1 MKPGNTGRHNGN
13 ATLTEAQA
21 RLIIGYLKLPYH
33 ERPTAREIANIYG
46 LATETVRRLMRGDT
60 WLWLHEQM
68 LKEESVEAYVKST
81 PATEEEKVKIAASL
95 ERLKRLNAAANAD
108 PEVKAKSDMERF
120 TKDEDNK
127 GGSK

>member
-1 MKPGNTGRHNGN
+1 MRKFTGN
-13 ATLTEAQA
+13 ATLTEPQA
-21 RLIIGYLKLPYH
+21 RVVLAELAKPRD
-33 ERPTAREIANIYG
+33 ERRTAREIADIYG
-46 LATETVRRLMRGDT
+46 MSTEAIRRLWRGET
-60 WLWLHEQM
+60 WKWLHEQL
-68 LKEESVEAYVKST
+68 LKEDTIEANIKAT
-81 PATEEEKVKIAASL
+81 PPTEEEKVKIAASL